1 MKHKKYNNLANST
14 IKVVASENL
23 DISDDLNNNQYK
35 SIAELYEEENSE
47 KNNEKNNEENTE

>member
-1 MKHKKYNNLANST
+1 MKHKKYKNLANST

-47 KNNEKNNEENTE
+47 KNNEENTE